1 MIWSADTNNPE
12 RANRHEQYLRAERPD
27 LVQAIGDIYT
37 AVDPVVRSLG
47 QCAAFDGVVL
57 FMRDRWY
64 SDSAAAITAINAPAI
79 DDARLD
85 FQRTNINGRR
95 VDLVASRVGET
106 FRTGR
111 SEFAPSLMNPEQ
123 HIVFGMPLA
132 LEREG
137 EAVFQFAFSP
147 EHGKLPS
154 ELQLRQLWQQYHQA
168 IQASTAQ
175 LDTLGQGYYSLADKL
190 LLDVPTTPNAYILM
204 WDMSHSTEAAAKDY
218 PLLRDFLDQ
227 IRAVFDEE
235 VARVGGQSME
245 LGNGDGQKF
254 RIELPYPE
262 IDRNDLSAVGHYG
275 GSIVVPLLQRLIA
288 RYDQLA
294 AKTHGIAGPVRIA
307 AELGCFENTTL
318 GQSSPSFWPMDK
330 ALEALPRDRSCLV
343 LGQTAERAISQS
355 RLQK

>member
-1 MIWSADTNNPE
+1 MIWSADTTNPE
-12 RANRHEQYLRAERPD
+12 RASRHEQYLRTERPD
-27 LVQAIGDIYT
+27 LVQAVGDIYT

-64 SDSAAAITAINAPAI
+64 QDSAATITAINAPAI
-79 DDARLD
+79 DDARLE
-85 FQRTNINGRR
+85 FQRANINGRR
-95 VDLVASRVGET
+95 VDLVASQVGET

-132 LEREG
+132 LERDG

-147 EHGKLPS
+147 EHGRLPS
-154 ELQLRQLWQQYHQA
+154 ELQLRQLWEQYRTA
-168 IQASTAQ
+168 IEAPTAH
-175 LDTLGQGYYSLADKL
+175 LDALGQRHYSLADKL

-204 WDMSHSTEAAAKDY
+204 WDMSHSTEAVAKDY

-227 IRAVFDEE
+227 ISTIFNQE
-235 VARVGGQSME
+235 VAAIGGQSME
-245 LGNGDGQKF
+245 LGSGDGQKF
-254 RIELPYPE
+254 RIELPYPN
-262 IDRNDLSAVGHYG
+262 IDRNNLSEVGHYG
-275 GSIVVPLLQRLIA
+275 DTVVVPLLRRLIA
-288 RYDQLA
+288 HYDQLA

-318 GQSSPSFWPMDK
+318 GQSSPSFWPMNK

-343 LGQTAERAISQS
+343 LGQTAEEAIAQS